1 MVRGKTYTFVVEGGN
16 NPDIPAKYHPFYIS
30 DDPVGGY
37 EHKREEE
44 KKVSSCTAR
53 KVLQLMMLILHPSLT
68 GRSHLC
74 WRTSIPFRASD
85 AHGRGTFVQL
95 DARCGW
101 TAGR

>member
-44 KKVSSCTAR
+44 KKVGVGLKQIGC
-53 KVLQLMMLILHPSLT
+53 
-68 GRSHLC
+68 
-74 WRTSIPFRASD
+74 FN
-85 AHGRGTFVQL
+85 
-95 DARCGW
+95 
-101 TAGR
+101 